1 MTRLFILCC
10 LLAGIAFAGA
20 VRWKYDADGSVQITG
35 DVCAE
40 DRELVQDLK
49 HEIERLHAEN
59 IGIRAAYRAR
69 RIRR

>member
-1 MTRLFILCC
+1 
-10 LLAGIAFAGA
+10 
-20 VRWKYDADGSVQITG
+20 VQITG